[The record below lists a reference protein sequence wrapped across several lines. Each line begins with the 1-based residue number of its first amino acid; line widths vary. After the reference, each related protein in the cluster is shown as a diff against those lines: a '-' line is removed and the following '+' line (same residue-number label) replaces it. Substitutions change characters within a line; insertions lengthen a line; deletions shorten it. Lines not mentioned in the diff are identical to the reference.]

1 LVYFRENYDET
12 GSSKNLN
19 ARSRRNS
26 ITESRRN
33 SYTETRRNS
42 NRESRRNSLEQ
53 IKLEFEMK
61 SYKPTLGSAICR
73 RKEKSRK
80 KKYTKRSLK
89 TKWELHGFT
98 IPNIV

>member
-1 LVYFRENYDET
+1 MIYFRENDDET

-19 ARSRRNS
+19 AGSRRNS
-26 ITESRRN
+26 VTESRRN

-80 KKYTKRSLK
+80 KKYTKRSFK
-89 TKWELHGFT
+89 TKWELHDFI

>member
-1 LVYFRENYDET
+1 MIYFRENDDET

-19 ARSRRNS
+19 TGSRRNS
-26 ITESRRN
+26 ITECRRN

-53 IKLEFEMK
+53 VKLEFEMK

-80 KKYTKRSLK
+80 KKYTKRSFK
-89 TKWELHGFT
+89 TKWELHDF
-98 IPNIV
+98 II